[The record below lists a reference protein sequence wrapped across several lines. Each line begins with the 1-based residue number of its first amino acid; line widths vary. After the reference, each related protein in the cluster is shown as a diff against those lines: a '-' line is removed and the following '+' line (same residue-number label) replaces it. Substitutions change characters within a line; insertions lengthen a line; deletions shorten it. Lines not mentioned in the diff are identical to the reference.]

1 MYKSHLLKLGPTGN
15 TGGVGLA
22 SLKSIRDRQ
31 YAKNKSYCDYLDRYI
46 SFSVQGNITVMM
58 WFLLGLYQTNHVPLC
73 LENMTLGCLL

>member
-46 SFSVQGNITVMM
+46 SFSVQGNITVIM
-58 WFLLGLYQTNHVPLC
+58 
-73 LENMTLGCLL
+73 